1 MAVGHHQCL
10 QPHHLGTTSIPQCP
24 CSWRADA
31 RVRPPELHPNSL
43 QHPPQ
48 GSLCPPEE
56 EDGQAQALSH
66 PQGASGLRSRSGISA
81 GSGRN
86 VVAAGTMPAPC
97 TGPLRDSTGAAAQ
110 AQPCS
115 QGAGRKQMEMT
126 PAAISCGRTRGLSPP
141 PLPLPA
147 QQGLGHHRHHCSGL
161 PKPCAAQGTSTL
173 LHPAPWPDRCHL
185 HPSVVHATTRCRTG
199 HCAGLPGVSTSGV
212 HPGAQPA
219 GTSAMGPSAPVPSCA
234 QRVAG
239 VAGGEPN
246 PRLPPEWAWSSGQ
259 GSVVVQS
266 CLRRGRRA
274 RRSPQALHN
283 GGLFGTNGFPINY
296 VI

>member
-1 MAVGHHQCL
+1 MAVGHHQRL

-24 CSWRADA
+24 CSWWADA

-141 PLPLPA
+141 PLPLLA

-161 PKPCAAQGTSTL
+161 PKPCATQGTSTL
-173 LHPAPWPDRCHL
+173 LHPAPWLDRCHL
-185 HPSVVHATTRCRTG
+185 HPGVAHATTRCRTG
-199 HCAGLPGVSTSGV
+199 PCAGLPGVSTSGV

-219 GTSAMGPSAPVPSCA
+219 GTSAMGPSAPGPSCA
-234 QRVAG
+234 QHAAG
-239 VAGGEPN
+239 VAGGEPS
-246 PRLPPEWAWSSGQ
+246 PRLPPSGP
-259 GSVVVQS
+259 GA
-266 CLRRGRRA
+266 LDRA
-274 RRSPQALHN
+274 PWWCRAA
-283 GGLFGTNGFPINY
+283 
-296 VI
+296 